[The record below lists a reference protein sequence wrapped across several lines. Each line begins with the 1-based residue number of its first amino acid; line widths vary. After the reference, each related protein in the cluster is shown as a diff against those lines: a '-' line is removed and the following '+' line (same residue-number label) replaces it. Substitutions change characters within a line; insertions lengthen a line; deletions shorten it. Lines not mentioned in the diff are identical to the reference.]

1 MAYTV
6 EGITK
11 YNKTRKDHISRL
23 CDDRLPEMAQNCKPT
38 QRSVREN
45 ASRCWKEDL
54 KLIWALQWLICE
66 ERMKENLQF

>member
-54 KLIWALQWLICE
+54 KLI
-66 ERMKENLQF
+66 